1 MSQINYTIMRQQLLS
16 LFALCASFLSFAQI
30 PTNGLIKDYKFTN
43 GSLTSDVN
51 TVLNSG
57 TTTLVPTGSNRTII
71 NDRNNESSKA
81 INLNG
86 DFFSAGGTSTQYV
99 NSYAVSF
106 WVKTTTNSTEK
117 KYIFDQFYA
126 LNPCGWSVALKD
138 GKIIYN
144 AQSNVSTNS
153 IYTFGQITDLTS
165 PNTIS
170 DNTWHHIVC
179 QAKTTTSTYFDGSF
193 YHNTGTT
200 IYEIYIDNILVIT
213 ETKVLTGYHT
223 ISQVFT
229 RRAIQSTQNL
239 RIGKSTNVSNV
250 GTYTEGIDQIRFY
263 ETGLT
268 PSEIEQ
274 LFIEDKPLT
283 PIFVNSNA
291 TGNND
296 GTSWA
301 NAYTNLQTAINAATA
316 SINELWVAAGT
327 YKPNGTARTSTFTL
341 KSNIK
346 IYGGFNGSETTRAQ
360 RNTNLNLT
368 RLSGDISG
376 NDNSTITATE
386 TTRQDNAYHVI
397 SLLGNIRDAYL
408 DGFTISNG
416 NANGPTLTSGTTSAQ
431 YYHTRGG
438 AIYLFPYTPF
448 DAPSIKVQNC
458 ILENNSGSD
467 TGVFANY
474 FANGIS
480 NLSFNVN
487 IENCVVRNNYSG
499 TNAQILINGAS
510 GFSWYGNATVTNTLF
525 HNNTSGTGPSC
536 LYLSAST
543 ASGGTALGIN
553 TQITNCTFSNNTGV
567 NGNVIRTDNGS
578 NNYFRNSIIYGNGSL
593 TPLNITG
600 TGGPVINSTNICQ
613 GAQIGGQNVNP
624 LLNTDYTLQSGSP
637 AIDTG
642 DNAYIP
648 GTIIYDLGGNTRI
661 NNSIVDL
668 GVFEYYSVLNSEDF
682 NNTAKVSIYPNPTSH
697 LLNIMVEENI
707 KSIKLFSLDGKLVLE
722 TQNTVLQIQDL
733 NSGIYFLSLELENGV
748 ISNHKIIKK

>member
-1 MSQINYTIMRQQLLS
+1 MRQQLLS
-16 LFALCASFLSFAQI
+16 FFALCASFLSFAQI

-43 GSLTSDVN
+43 GSISSDTNPILFSGSTNLVA
-51 TVLNSG
+51 TGNS
-57 TTTLVPTGSNRTII
+57 RTNVI
-71 NDRNNESSKA
+71 DRNNQSNKA
-81 INLNG
+81 VSLNG
-86 DFFSAGGTSTQYV
+86 DTFNAGGTNEQFV
-99 NSYAVSF
+99 NTYGISF
-106 WVKTTTNSTEK
+106 WVKTSTNTTEK
-117 KYIFDQFYA
+117 KYIFDQFYQT
-126 LNPCGWSVALKD
+126 NPCGWSVALQN
-138 GKIIYN
+138 GKIVFN

-153 IYTFGQITDLTS
+153 IYTYGQIAELIST
-165 PNTIS
+165 NTIS
-170 DNTWHHIVC
+170 DNNWHHIFC
-179 QAKTTTSTYFDGSF
+179 QAKTTATNYFDGTF
-193 YHNTGTT
+193 NHNTGTT
-200 IYEIYIDNILVIT
+200 VYEMYIDNVLVVTDTKTLIGYFTNT
-213 ETKVLTGYHT
+213 E
-223 ISQVFT
+223 VF
-229 RRAIQSTQNL
+229 RRKAIQSNQNL
-239 RIGKSTNVSNV
+239 FIAKSTNASNT
-250 GTYTEGIDQIRFY
+250 GMYMNEIDQIRFY
-263 ETGLT
+263 ESSLL
-268 PSEIEQ
+268 PAEIEQ
-274 LFIEDKPLT
+274 LFAEDKPLT
-283 PIFVNSNA
+283 PIYVNSTA

-301 NAYTNLQTAINAATA
+301 NAYTNLQTAINATVA
-316 SINELWVAAGT
+316 STNEIWVAAGT
-327 YKPNGTARTSTFTL
+327 YKPNGTVRTSTFTL

-360 RNTNLNLT
+360 RNTNLNIT

-408 DGFTISNG
+408 DGFTICNG

-438 AIYLFPYTPF
+438 AIYLFPYTPY

-458 ILENNSGSD
+458 IFEKNSGSD

-510 GFSWYGNATVTNTLF
+510 GYSWYGNAKLTNTLF
-525 HNNTSGTGPSC
+525 HNNVSGTGPSC

-578 NNYFRNSIIYGNGSL
+578 NNYFRNSIIYGNGSV

-613 GAQIGGQNVNP
+613 GAQIGGQNVDP
-624 LLNTDYTLQSGSP
+624 LLNTDYTLQVGSP

-648 GTIIYDLGGNTRI
+648 GTIVYDLGGNTRI

-668 GVFEYYSVLNSEDF
+668 GAFEYYSVLNSDDF
-682 NNTAKVSIYPNPTSH
+682 NNSAVVSIYPNPTSD
-697 LLNIMVEENI
+697 LLNIMANENI
-707 KSIKLFSLDGKLVLE
+707 KSIKLFSLDGKQVIE
-722 TQNTVLQIQDL
+722 TQNTVLQIQEL
-733 NSGIYFLSLELENGV
+733 NSGIYFLSLELENGA